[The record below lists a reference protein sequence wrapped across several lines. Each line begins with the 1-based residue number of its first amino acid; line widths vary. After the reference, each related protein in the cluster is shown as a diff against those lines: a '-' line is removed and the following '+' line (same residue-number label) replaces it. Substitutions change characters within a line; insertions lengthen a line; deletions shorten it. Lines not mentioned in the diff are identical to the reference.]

1 MRKLNYGLW
10 GGLTL
15 FFIHIFTLPA
25 MAQDK
30 ISPPDSMLV
39 VFGDTNV
46 DGAHVTTKAHEIMA
60 DALIEQIMH

>member
-1 MRKLNYGLW
+1 
-10 GGLTL
+10 
-15 FFIHIFTLPA
+15 
-25 MAQDK
+25 
-30 ISPPDSMLV
+30 MLV